1 MSVLAASDM
10 RPVLQQVS
18 LVALL
23 LVAANRATNAIVKG
37 LLGVGAIGAGCLAYA
52 GLYEVNAFRL
62 RRVDVPVLPAGARP
76 IRVLHISDVHMTPYF
91 RARQRWL
98 STLGALEPDLV
109 INTGDNLAHQE
120 AVPFVLGSLG
130 WLLER
135 PGGYVWGSNDYYA
148 PTFKNPLRYFGG
160 PSSRDRRSQQ
170 TLPWQDLGR
179 GFKEAGWID
188 LTHTRASLEIKGVR
202 LGFRGTD
209 DPHLGHDHYAEVAG
223 PINREEVDVAIGV
236 THAPYR
242 RVIDAMTS
250 DGHDLIMAGH
260 THGGQVCVPFYGAL
274 VTNCDLD
281 TRRAKGL
288 SQHSAGGRTAWMHV
302 SAGVGTSP
310 YAPIRFACPP
320 EATLL
325 TLTTINGETS
335 AA

>member
-1 MSVLAASDM
+1 MSWS
-10 RPVLQQVS
+10 
-18 LVALL
+18 
-23 LVAANRATNAIVKG
+23 RATTSIVRS
-37 LLGVGAIGAGCLAYA
+37 LLGVGAIGVGCLAYA

-62 RRVDVPVLPAGARP
+62 RRVDVPVLPPGARP
-76 IRVLHISDVHMTPYF
+76 IRVLHISDVHMTPHAS
-91 RARQRWL
+91 ARQRWL

-109 INTGDNLAHQE
+109 INTGDNLAHEE
-120 AVPFVLGSLG
+120 AVPSVLASLG
-130 WLLER
+130 RLLDR
-135 PGGYVWGSNDYYA
+135 PGVYVWGSNDYYA
-148 PTFKNPLRYFGG
+148 PIFRNPLRYFEG
-160 PSSRDRRSQQ
+160 PSNRDRRPPR

-202 LGFRGTD
+202 LGFRGAD
-209 DPHLGHDHYAEVAG
+209 DAHKNQDHYAEVAG
-223 PINREEVDVAIGV
+223 PIDREEIDVAIGV

-242 RVIDAMTS
+242 RVLDAMAY
-250 DGHDLIMAGH
+250 DGHDLIMTGH

-288 SQHSAGGRTAWMHV
+288 SKHSAGGRTAWLHV

-325 TLTTINGETS
+325 TLTSVDGEPVARKDPS
-335 AA
+335 SNEAMG

>member
-1 MSVLAASDM
+1 MSG
-10 RPVLQQVS
+10 
-18 LVALL
+18 
-23 LVAANRATNAIVKG
+23 NRGAMTMIGKG
-37 LLGVGAIGAGCLAYA
+37 LLGVAALGASCLAYA
-52 GLYEVNAFRL
+52 GLYEVNAFHL
-62 RRVDVPVLPAGARP
+62 RRFTVPVLPDGARP
-76 IRVLHISDVHMTPYF
+76 IRVLRVSDLHMTLAA

-109 INTGDNLAHQE
+109 INTGDNLAHHG
-120 AVPFVLGSLG
+120 AVPVVLDSFGQ
-130 WLLER
+130 LLDR
-135 PGGYVWGSNDYYA
+135 PGVYVWGANDYY
-148 PTFKNPLRYFGG
+148 PPKFRNPLRYFLG
-160 PSSRDRRSQQ
+160 PSRMKRLPER

-188 LTHTRASLEIKGVR
+188 LTHTRASLQIKGVR
-202 LGFRGTD
+202 IGFRGTD
-209 DPHLGHDHYAEVAG
+209 DAHIDQDRYADVAG
-223 PINREEVDVAIGV
+223 PIDREEIDLAIGV

-242 RVIDAMTS
+242 RVLDAMTA
-250 DGHDLIMAGH
+250 DGHDLILAGH

-274 VTNCDLD
+274 VTNCDLE

-288 SQHSAGGRTAWMHV
+288 SQHSADGRTAWLHV

-325 TLTTINGETS
+325 NLTGNGGEDS

>member
-1 MSVLAASDM
+1 MSPS
-10 RPVLQQVS
+10 
-18 LVALL
+18 
-23 LVAANRATNAIVKG
+23 RATTSIVRS
-37 LLGVGAIGAGCLAYA
+37 LLGVGAVGAGCLAYA

-62 RRVDVPVLPAGARP
+62 RRVDVPVLPLGARP
-76 IRVLHISDVHMTPYF
+76 VRVLHLSDVHMTPSA

-109 INTGDNLAHQE
+109 INTGDNLAHE
-120 AVPFVLGSLG
+120 AAVPSVLASFGR
-130 WLLER
+130 LLDR
-135 PGGYVWGSNDYYA
+135 PGVYVWGSNDYYG
-148 PTFKNPLRYFGG
+148 PTFKNPLRYFEG
-160 PSSRDRRSQQ
+160 PSNREKRSPR

-202 LGFRGTD
+202 IGFRGTD
-209 DPHLGHDHYAEVAG
+209 DPHLNQDHYAEVAG
-223 PINREEVDVAIGV
+223 PVDREEIDVAIGV

-242 RVIDAMTS
+242 RVIDAMAY
-250 DGHDLIMAGH
+250 DGHDLIMTGH

-288 SQHSAGGRTAWMHV
+288 SQHSAGGRTAWLHV

-325 TLTTINGETS
+325 TLTGIRDQVDAGNGASGEETMG
-335 AA
+335 

>member
-1 MSVLAASDM
+1 MSG
-10 RPVLQQVS
+10 
-18 LVALL
+18 
-23 LVAANRATNAIVKG
+23 NRSAMSAIVKAVV
-37 LLGVGAIGAGCLAYA
+37 GVGAVGAGCLAYA

-62 RRVDVPVLPAGARP
+62 RRVTVPVLPAGARP
-76 IRVLHISDVHMTPYF
+76 IRVLHVSDVHMIPAA
-91 RARQRWL
+91 RAQQRWL

-109 INTGDNLAHQE
+109 INTGDNLAHEE

-130 WLLER
+130 RLLDH
-135 PGGYVWGSNDYYA
+135 PGVYVWGANDYYA
-148 PTFKNPLRYFGG
+148 PKFKNPLRYLKG
-160 PSSRDRRSQQ
+160 PSKSERLSQR
-170 TLPWQDLGR
+170 TLPWQDLGL

-202 LGFRGTD
+202 IGFRGTD
-209 DPHLGHDHYAEVAG
+209 DAHIDQDRYADVAG
-223 PINREEVDVAIGV
+223 LIDRDEIDLAIGV
-236 THAPYR
+236 THAPYQ
-242 RVIDAMTS
+242 RVLDAMTA
-250 DGHDLIMAGH
+250 DGHDLIIAGH

-288 SQHSAGGRTAWMHV
+288 SQHTAHGRTAWLHV

-325 TLTTINGETS
+325 TLTSRGED
-335 AA
+335 AIG

>member
-1 MSVLAASDM
+1 MS
-10 RPVLQQVS
+10 
-18 LVALL
+18 
-23 LVAANRATNAIVKG
+23 ANRTAKSIVKAV
-37 LLGVGAIGAGCLAYA
+37 LGVGAIGAGCLAYA

-62 RRVDVPVLPAGARP
+62 RRVAVPVLPPDARP
-76 IRVLHISDVHMTPYF
+76 IRILHVSDVHMTPYA

-120 AVPFVLGSLG
+120 AVPYVLGSFG
-130 WLLER
+130 RLLDR
-135 PGGYVWGSNDYYA
+135 PGVYVWGANDYYA
-148 PTFKNPLRYFGG
+148 PKFKNPLRYLQG
-160 PSSRDRRSQQ
+160 PSRSDRLPEA
-170 TLPWQDLGR
+170 TLPWHDLGR

-188 LTHTRASLEIKGVR
+188 LTHTRALLEIKGVR

-209 DPHLGHDHYAEVAG
+209 DAHIDQDRYAEVAG
-223 PINREEVDVAIGV
+223 PIDHDEIDVAIGV

-242 RVIDAMTS
+242 RVLDAMTY
-250 DGHDLIMAGH
+250 DGHDLIIAGH

-281 TRRAKGL
+281 TGRAKGL
-288 SQHSAGGRTAWMHV
+288 SKHTAGGRTAWLNV

-325 TLTTINGETS
+325 TLTSIGGETY

>member
-1 MSVLAASDM
+1 MSG
-10 RPVLQQVS
+10 
-18 LVALL
+18 
-23 LVAANRATNAIVKG
+23 NRTAKSIVKG
-37 LLGVGAIGAGCLAYA
+37 LLGVGGVGAGCLAYA

-62 RRVDVPVLPAGARP
+62 RRVAVPVLPPGARP
-76 IRVLHISDVHMTPYF
+76 IRVLHVSDVHMTPF
-91 RARQRWL
+91 ARARQRWL

-109 INTGDNLAHQE
+109 INTGDNLAHEE
-120 AVPFVLGSLG
+120 AVPYVLGSLG
-130 WLLER
+130 RLLDC
-135 PGGYVWGSNDYYA
+135 PGVYVWGANDYYA
-148 PTFKNPLRYFGG
+148 PKFKNPLRYLKG
-160 PSSRDRRSQQ
+160 PSRSDRLPER
-170 TLPWQDLGR
+170 TLPWQDLAH

-188 LTHTRASLEIKGVR
+188 LTHTRASLEIKSIR

-209 DPHLGHDHYAEVAG
+209 DAHIDQDRYAEVAG
-223 PINREEVDVAIGV
+223 PIDHDEIDVAIGV
-236 THAPYR
+236 THAPYG
-242 RVIDAMTS
+242 RVIDAMAS
-250 DGHDLIMAGH
+250 DGHDLIIAGH

-288 SQHSAGGRTAWMHV
+288 SKHSAGGRTAWLNV

-325 TLTTINGETS
+325 TLTTVSGKTS

>member
-1 MSVLAASDM
+1 MS
-10 RPVLQQVS
+10 
-18 LVALL
+18 
-23 LVAANRATNAIVKG
+23 ANRATKSIIKSVLG
-37 LLGVGAIGAGCLAYA
+37 LGTVGAGCLAYA
-52 GLYEVNAFRL
+52 GLYGVNAFRL
-62 RRVDVPVLPAGARP
+62 RRVTVPVLPPGARP
-76 IRVLHISDVHMTPYF
+76 IRVLHVSDVHMTPYA

-109 INTGDNLAHQE
+109 INTGDNLAHDE
-120 AVPFVLGSLG
+120 AVPYVLGSFG
-130 WLLER
+130 RLLDR
-135 PGGYVWGSNDYYA
+135 PGVYVWGANDYYA
-148 PTFKNPLRYFGG
+148 PTFKNPLRYLKG
-160 PSSRDRRSQQ
+160 PSRSDRLPER

-188 LTHTRASLEIKGVR
+188 LTHTRALLEIKGVR
-202 LGFRGTD
+202 VGFRGTD
-209 DPHLGHDHYAEVAG
+209 DAHIDQDRYAEVAG
-223 PINREEVDVAIGV
+223 SIDHDEIDVAIGV

-242 RVIDAMTS
+242 RVIDAMAY
-250 DGHDLIMAGH
+250 DGHDLIIAGH

-288 SQHSAGGRTAWMHV
+288 SKHSAGGRTAWLNV

-325 TLTTINGETS
+325 TLTTVSGETS
-335 AA
+335 AV

>member
-1 MSVLAASDM
+1 MAE
-10 RPVLQQVS
+10 
-18 LVALL
+18 
-23 LVAANRATNAIVKG
+23 NRATNAIVKG
-37 LLGVGAIGAGCLAYA
+37 LLGLGAAGSGCLAYA
-52 GLYEVNAFRL
+52 RLYEVNAFRL
-62 RRVDVPVLPAGARP
+62 RRVAVPVLPQGARP
-76 IRVLHISDVHMTPYF
+76 IRVLHLSDVHMTPYF

-120 AVPFVLGSLG
+120 AVPFVLGSFG
-130 WLLER
+130 RLLDF
-135 PGGYVWGSNDYYA
+135 PGVYVWGSNDYYA
-148 PTFKNPLRYFGG
+148 PTFKNPLRYFEG
-160 PSSRDRRSQQ
+160 PSTRDRRSPQ

-179 GFKEAGWID
+179 SFKEAGWID

-209 DPHLGHDHYAEVAG
+209 DPHLGQDHYAEVAG
-223 PINREEVDVAIGV
+223 PISRDEIDVAIGV

-242 RVIDAMTS
+242 RVIDAMAY
-250 DGHDLIMAGH
+250 DGHDLIIAGH

-288 SQHSAGGRTAWMHV
+288 STHSAGGHTSWLHV

-325 TLTTINGETS
+325 TLTS
-335 AA
+335 D

>member
-1 MSVLAASDM
+1 MTSV
-10 RPVLQQVS
+10 
-18 LVALL
+18 
-23 LVAANRATNAIVKG
+23 VKG
-37 LLGVGAIGAGCLAYA
+37 LVRVGAVGAGCLAYA

-62 RRVDVPVLPAGARP
+62 RRVTVPVLPAGARP
-76 IRVLHISDVHMTPYF
+76 IRVLHVSDVHMTPYA

-120 AVPFVLGSLG
+120 SVPFVLGSFG
-130 WLLER
+130 RLLDR
-135 PGGYVWGSNDYYA
+135 PGVYVWGSNDYYA
-148 PTFKNPLRYFGG
+148 PEFKNPLRYFEG
-160 PSSRDRRSQQ
+160 PSSRDRRPPRM
-170 TLPWQDLGR
+170 LPWQDLGR
-179 GFKEAGWID
+179 VFKEAGWID
-188 LTHTRASLEIKGVR
+188 LTHSRVSLEIKGVR

-209 DPHLGHDHYAEVAG
+209 DAHINHDRYAEVAG
-223 PINREEVDVAIGV
+223 PIDRDEIDVAIGV

-242 RVIDAMTS
+242 RVIDAMAY
-250 DGHDLIMAGH
+250 DGHDLIMTGH

-288 SQHSAGGRTAWMHV
+288 SKHSAGGRTAWLHV

-325 TLTTINGETS
+325 TLTSISGETS

>member
-1 MSVLAASDM
+1 MAAD
-10 RPVLQQVS
+10 
-18 LVALL
+18 
-23 LVAANRATNAIVKG
+23 RATNAIVKG

-62 RRVDVPVLPAGARP
+62 RRFTVPVLPGGARP
-76 IRVLHISDVHMTPYF
+76 IRLLHVSDVHMTPADT
-91 RARQRWL
+91 ARQRWL

-120 AVPFVLGSLG
+120 AVPFVLGSFG
-130 WLLER
+130 RLLDR
-135 PGGYVWGSNDYYA
+135 PGVYVWGANDYYA
-148 PTFKNPLRYFGG
+148 PKFRNPLKYFLG
-160 PSSRDRRSQQ
+160 PSRLKRLPER

-179 GFKEAGWID
+179 GLKEAGWID

-202 LGFRGTD
+202 IGFRGTD
-209 DPHLGHDHYAEVAG
+209 DAHIDQDRYADVAG
-223 PINREEVDVAIGV
+223 PIDRDEIDLAIGV

-242 RVIDAMTS
+242 RVLDAMTA
-250 DGHDLIMAGH
+250 DGHDLIIAGH

-288 SQHSAGGRTAWMHV
+288 SHHSAGGHTAWLHV

-325 TLTTINGETS
+325 TLTSKSLETS
-335 AA
+335 SA

>member
-1 MSVLAASDM
+1 
-10 RPVLQQVS
+10 
-18 LVALL
+18 
-23 LVAANRATNAIVKG
+23 
-37 LLGVGAIGAGCLAYA
+37 
-52 GLYEVNAFRL
+52 
-62 RRVDVPVLPAGARP
+62 
-76 IRVLHISDVHMTPYF
+76 MTPYAK
-91 RARQRWL
+91 ARQRWL

-109 INTGDNLAHQE
+109 INTGDNLAHHE
-120 AVPFVLGSLG
+120 AVPIVLGSLG
-130 WLLER
+130 RLLDR
-135 PGGYVWGSNDYYA
+135 PGLYVWGANDYY
-148 PTFKNPLRYFGG
+148 PPKFRNPLRYLLG
-160 PSSRDRRSQQ
+160 PSRSERLPER

-202 LGFRGTD
+202 IGFRGTD
-209 DPHLGHDHYAEVAG
+209 DAHIDQDRYADVAG
-223 PINREEVDVAIGV
+223 PIDREEIELAIGV

-242 RVIDAMTS
+242 RVLDAMTV
-250 DGHDLIMAGH
+250 DGHDMIIAGH

-288 SQHSAGGRTAWMHV
+288 SRHSADGRTAWLHV

-310 YAPIRFACPP
+310 HAPIRFACPP

-325 TLTTINGETS
+325 TLTSSKIETS

>member
-1 MSVLAASDM
+1 MSRS
-10 RPVLQQVS
+10 
-18 LVALL
+18 
-23 LVAANRATNAIVKG
+23 RAITAVIRS
-37 LLGVGAIGAGCLAYA
+37 LLGVGAVGASCLAYA

-62 RRVDVPVLPAGARP
+62 RRLDVPVLPPGARP
-76 IRVLHISDVHMTPYF
+76 IRVLHISDLHMTPHAA
-91 RARQRWL
+91 ARQRWL
-98 STLGALEPDLV
+98 STLGALQPDLV
-109 INTGDNLAHQE
+109 INTGDNLAHE
-120 AVPFVLGSLG
+120 DAVPVVLAGFSR
-130 WLLER
+130 LLDR
-135 PGGYVWGSNDYYA
+135 PGVYVWGSNDYYA
-148 PTFKNPLRYFGG
+148 PKFKNPLRYFEG
-160 PSSRDRRSQQ
+160 PSRRDHRSPR

-188 LTHTRASLEIKGVR
+188 LTHSRVSLKIKGVR

-209 DPHLGHDHYAEVAG
+209 DAHIDQDRYAEVAG
-223 PINREEVDVAIGV
+223 PIDRDEIDVAIGV

-242 RVIDAMTS
+242 RVIDAMAY
-250 DGHDLIMAGH
+250 DGHDLIMTGH

-281 TRRAKGL
+281 TQRAKGL
-288 SQHSAGGRTAWMHV
+288 SKHSAGGRTAWLHV

-325 TLTTINGETS
+325 TLTSINGETS